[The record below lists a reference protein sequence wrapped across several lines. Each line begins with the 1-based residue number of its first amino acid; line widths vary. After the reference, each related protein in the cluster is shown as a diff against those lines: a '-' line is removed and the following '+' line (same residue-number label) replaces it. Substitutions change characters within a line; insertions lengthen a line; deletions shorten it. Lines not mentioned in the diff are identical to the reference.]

1 MSASDLRSLTRSFA
15 AGEITPEMFGRIDM
29 VKYQTGL
36 AKARNFNILA
46 HGPAVNRAGTQYV
59 LEVKDSTKPVRVI
72 PFYYNTDQTYV
83 LEVGHLYM
91 RFHTAGGTLVEA
103 AKTIT
108 GITQASPG
116 VFTSATHGFSNG
128 QTILLLG
135 VGGMAS
141 ANGLSALNGRWVIV
155 ANATANTFTV
165 TDFAGTAI
173 STASLTAYTSGGTA
187 ARVYEIATPFD
198 TTAISLF
205 DIHYVQSNNV
215 LTLVHPTYPQQEL
228 RRVSTT
234 NWTLTTPT
242 FSPNIAAPT
251 GLVAVAGVGTGAISY
266 TYCVTAVDATTS
278 EESFASATALCFNNL
293 NTTGNTNTMSW
304 SAVANAVRYNVYKSR
319 SGLMCFAGQTPSTSF
334 TDDNILPDPSRTP
347 PNQGPLFNSAGNYP
361 GAVSYFQQRRVFAGT
376 INAPQNMW
384 MTRSG
389 TESNMTSSLPVQDN
403 DALSFRVAARDANT
417 IRHIVPLDDMLL
429 LTSGGVWKVFADN
442 SDVLTA
448 LTVDTRQAA
457 TLGASNVQPAVVG
470 KYILHVTPGGRIQEV
485 TFSWQANGYDNDDKS
500 LLAPHLF
507 DGFTVTDLAYT
518 HTPMKSL
525 WGTRSDGTLL
535 SMTYLPKQDVTA
547 WSWHDTEAGAGLFQS
562 VASVI
567 ENNVDVPY
575 FVVQRSVNGRTV
587 KYIERLKERLF
598 ATLADS
604 FIVDSGLQYSGSPVN
619 IITGLWHLEGKT
631 VSILGDGAV
640 MPQQVVTNGTV
651 SLPTG
656 QTASKLQI
664 GLPITADI
672 QTLPLTYEALAFGE
686 GIQKNVNRVYLRV
699 VKSSGVFAGPDFT
712 HLTAYKQR
720 TTEPYGSPPSIMTQQ
735 IDIDIAPSWGTEAQ
749 VCIRQTDPLPLT
761 VSAIVLE
768 VATGD

>member
-15 AGEITPEMFGRIDM
+15 AGELTPEMFGRIDM
-29 VKYQTGL
+29 AKYQTGL
-36 AKARNFNILA
+36 AKCRNFNVLA
-46 HGPAVNRAGTQYV
+46 HGPVVNRSGWQYV
-59 LEVKDSTKPVRVI
+59 LEVKDSTKPSRVI
-72 PFYYNTDQTYV
+72 PFYYNTDQTYI
-83 LEVGHLYM
+83 LEVGHLYI
-91 RFHTAGGTLVEA
+91 RFHTAGGTLVES
-103 AKTIT
+103 AKNIT
-108 GITQASPG
+108 AITQASPG
-116 VFTSATHGFSNG
+116 LFTSAAHGFSNG

-135 VGGMAS
+135 IGGIVS
-141 ANGLSALNGRWVIV
+141 ANGLSALNGRWVKI
-155 ANATANTFTV
+155 AGATTNTFTV
-165 TDFAGTAI
+165 TDLAGIAI
-173 STASLTAYTSGGTA
+173 STVGFTAYTSGGTA
-187 ARVYEIATPFD
+187 ARVYEIVTPYD
-198 TTAISLF
+198 TTAINLL

-215 LTLVHPTYPQQEL
+215 LTLTHPTYPQQEL

-234 NWTLTTPT
+234 NWTITTPA
-242 FSPNIAAPT
+242 FNPNIAAPPSIS
-251 GLVAVAGVGTGAISY
+251 AAAGVGSGTVSY
-266 TYCVTAVDATTS
+266 SYCVTAVDATTS
-278 EESFASATALCFNNL
+278 EESFASTTASCSNNL
-293 NTTGNTNTMSW
+293 NTSGNTNIVTYG
-304 SAVANAVRYNVYKSR
+304 AVANAVRYNVYKSR
-319 SGLMCFAGQTPSTSF
+319 SGLMCFAGQTPATTF

-347 PNQGPLFNSAGNYP
+347 PNQGPQFAAVGDYP
-361 GAVSYFQQRRVFAGT
+361 GAVSYFQQRRIFAGT
-376 INAPQNMW
+376 NNAPQNMW

-389 TESNMTSSLPVQDN
+389 TESNMTSSIPVQDS

-507 DGFTVTDLAYT
+507 DGFTVTDIAYS
-518 HTPMKSL
+518 HTPMKTL
-525 WGTRSDGTLL
+525 WCTRSDGLLL

-547 WSWHDTEAGAGLFQS
+547 WSWHDSENGAALFQS

-567 ENNVDVPY
+567 ENSVDVPY
-575 FVVQRSVNGRTV
+575 AIVQRTVNGRTV

-598 ATLADS
+598 PTLADT

-619 IITGLWHLEGKT
+619 VITGLWHLEGKI

-640 MPQQVVTNGTV
+640 IPQQTVVNGTV

-664 GLPITADI
+664 GLPIIADL
-672 QTLPLTYEALAFGE
+672 QTLPLSYEALAFGE
-686 GIQKNVNRVYLRV
+686 GILKNVNRVYLRV
-699 VKSSGVFAGPDFT
+699 VKSSGVFAGPDFD
-712 HLTAYKQR
+712 HLTPYKQR
-720 TTEPYGSPPSIMTQQ
+720 TNEPYGSPPSIMTQN
-735 IDIDIAPSWGTEAQ
+735 IDIDVTPSWGSDAP
-749 VCIRQTDPLPLT
+749 VCVRQTDPLPLT
-761 VSAIVLE
+761 ISALVIE